1 LVAFYASARSLQ
13 QGEAVPVIALTG
25 AAANVAIIAG
35 GFIVFGDPVPAGT
48 VGAFALMLGFASVC
62 VAALL
67 TPAPLRVVPAA
78 V

>member
-1 LVAFYASARSLQ
+1 VA
-13 QGEAVPVIALTG
+13 
-25 AAANVAIIAG
+25 NIAG

-48 VGAFALMLGFASVC
+48 VAAFALMLGFASVC

-67 TPAPLRVVPAA
+67 TPAPLRVAPAA